1 MHSLLS
7 CMKAFITEDTLAYLK
22 MIRELCG
29 ANGFLQNSN
38 LPYIVDA
45 VSPLVTLEGDNYV
58 MYQQTARIIVKQ
70 VADVARG
77 KKVKGYLEYI
87 NDILSNNKH
96 GLHKFNPNNRDQL
109 LDILKANALYYISRS
124 IVYMKDD
131 KHSFDAKLNN
141 IYQNDFVKL
150 AQAHA
155 VYLLCTEFAH
165 GIENAKIS
173 QNLKTHLNRL
183 CNIQCANMIL
193 KYGDGAILSKFAK
206 PKHLYAVEEF
216 LYEQTEQF
224 RPQLL
229 NILEACGIPEF
240 SLHSVIGSNKGKIY
254 DFRKLKQ
261 Y

>member
-1 MHSLLS
+1 M
-7 CMKAFITEDTLAYLK
+7 F
-22 MIRELCG
+22 
-29 ANGFLQNSN
+29 
-38 LPYIVDA
+38 
-45 VSPLVTLEGDNYV
+45 
-58 MYQQTARIIVKQ
+58 QQTSKIIVQ
-70 VADVARG
+70 VLADVTRG
-77 KKVKGYLEYI
+77 KKAKGYLEYI
-87 NDILSNNKH
+87 NDILSYNKH
-96 GLHKFNPNNRDQL
+96 GLHKFDPNNRDQL

-124 IVYMKDD
+124 IAFMKDD

-206 PKHLYAVEEF
+206 PKHLYAIEEF

-254 DFRKLKQ
+254 ETLYETSSMSRLNNKTSLDWTPKYLKPLSQ
-261 Y
+261 QLKAKI